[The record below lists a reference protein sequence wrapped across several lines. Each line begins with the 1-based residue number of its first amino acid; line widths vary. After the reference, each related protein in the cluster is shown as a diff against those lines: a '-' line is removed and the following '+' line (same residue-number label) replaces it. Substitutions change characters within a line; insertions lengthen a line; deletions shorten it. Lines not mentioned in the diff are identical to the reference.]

1 MLRAVILEERELFNY
16 IQEIE
21 NLKYEQIFIECK
33 NEKEFYNKAKQ
44 ADFSLDIY
52 NGPTSKIL
60 YFLIIKNCVGVY
72 FVCHHMFVD
81 TFSINIIR
89 NEINDFYCIQR
100 EQQEIFLILN
110 F

>member
-1 MLRAVILEERELFNY
+1 MDQHQKYYIFNN
-16 IQEIE
+16 Q
-21 NLKYEQIFIECK
+21 
-33 NEKEFYNKAKQ
+33 
-44 ADFSLDIY
+44 
-52 NGPTSKIL
+52 
-60 YFLIIKNCVGVY
+60 KNCVGVY

>member
-1 MLRAVILEERELFNY
+1 MLRAVILEERGELFNY

-60 YFLIIKNCVGVY
+60 YFLIIKRIV
-72 FVCHHMFVD
+72 
-81 TFSINIIR
+81 
-89 NEINDFYCIQR
+89 
-100 EQQEIFLILN
+100 
-110 F
+110 